1 MKFKFTE
8 KTINS
13 LVVYFKLK
21 TSLDLFYR
29 IGIGTIDNAKLKKF
43 AADENNRF
51 FQFFR
56 RRVSNKPNALEA
68 DQDIVTA
75 NYDQLVFGKAQEKL
89 EYKLSPCC
97 NPIPGDDVFGFV
109 TVGDGIKVH
118 KSECP
123 NAITL
128 RANYAYRII
137 NAKWIDSTQS
147 EFTAKLLLSGLD
159 DIGLVNEVTQIISTH
174 NNINIKRVA
183 FDSNDGAFEGEI
195 LLLVKNKN
203 LLNRL
208 IQQLE
213 KINGV
218 YKVVRE

>member
-1 MKFKFTE
+1 
-8 KTINS
+8 
-13 LVVYFKLK
+13 
-21 TSLDLFYR
+21 
-29 IGIGTIDNAKLKKF
+29 
-43 AADENNRF
+43 
-51 FQFFR
+51 
-56 RRVSNKPNALEA
+56 
-68 DQDIVTA
+68 
-75 NYDQLVFGKAQEKL
+75 
-89 EYKLSPCC
+89 
-97 NPIPGDDVFGFV
+97 VFGFV